1 MSVAAARDR
10 FRAKMMEAEGL
21 LLALSLAVRVGR
33 EWMEDNVKRNPT
45 ATLRMTTS
53 VGKVATRPYLQGDAV
68 KVLRAHP
75 QVAFELVHGLV
86 IQQWYEFLQES
97 FEAAFRGHLSG
108 ARPRDRF
115 ERVDL
120 RLEASDGLPLLE
132 AVVAGAGRDFS
143 FEPAHTRL
151 PKLAKVLGAKLNSEN
166 VDLQKRHIVVR
177 NVIEHA
183 GGVLR
188 ADDLRLLG
196 VTSIQLLNEHH
207 APAEFRAGDRV
218 VLTLWEALR
227 PVRHLTE
234 LADELAVAAG

>member
-1 MSVAAARDR
+1 MR
-10 FRAKMMEAEGL
+10 
-21 LLALSLAVRVGR
+21 
-33 EWMEDNVKRNPT
+33 
-45 ATLRMTTS
+45 
-53 VGKVATRPYLQGDAV
+53 
-68 KVLRAHP
+68 VLRAHP

-86 IQQWYEFLQES
+86 IQRWYEFLEEA
-97 FEAAFRGHLSG
+97 FEAVFREHLSG

-120 RLEASDGLPLLE
+120 RLEAGDGLPLLD
-132 AVVAGAGRDFS
+132 AVVLGAGRDFS

-151 PKLAKVLGAKLNSEN
+151 AKLAKVLGARLNPEN

-188 ADDLRLLG
+188 PDDLRLLG
-196 VTSIQLLNEHH
+196 VASIELINEHH

-218 VLTLWEALR
+218 VLTLWEELR
-227 PVRHLTE
+227 PVRHLAE
-234 LADELAVAAG
+234 LADELAAAAG